1 MMLISK
7 IGEFGLIE
15 RFRKSIKT
23 DASVIK
29 GSGDDCAVLAFDKD
43 HYQLFT
49 CDMIV
54 EGQDF
59 ILKDNLRLIGRK
71 ALAISLSDIAACGGI
86 PRYAVVSLALPSH
99 TTVEAA
105 DNIAKGM
112 FSLAKEYK
120 VNIVGGDISKAAC
133 LIIDVAMTGIVE
145 KKNLV
150 LRSGAKIG
158 DIVFVTGALGGSIRG
173 KHLKFI
179 PRVNEA
185 RYLVRNF
192 KVNAMIDIS
201 DGLTQDLG
209 HILESSKVGGLIY
222 ENLVPVSKESK
233 NLEEALYAGEDFE
246 LLFTLPRKE
255 ARKIM
260 KLKAVQFKPIGEIM
274 DKRYGLKIIS
284 KNGREKKL
292 IPSGF
297 RHF

>member
-1 MMLISK
+1 MRITE

-23 DASVIK
+23 DSSVIK

-59 ILKDNLRLIGRK
+59 TRRDNLRLIGRK

-86 PRYAVVSLALPSH
+86 PRYAVVSLAMPSK

-105 DNIAKGM
+105 DNITKGM
-112 FSLAKEYK
+112 VSLAREYK
-120 VNIVGGDISKAAC
+120 VNIVGGDISKAAG

-158 DIVFVTGALGGSIRG
+158 DIVFVSGDLGGSIRG

-179 PRVNEA
+179 PRVKEA
-185 RYLVRNF
+185 RYLVENF
-192 KVNAMIDIS
+192 KINAMIDIS

-209 HILESSKVGGLIY
+209 HILESSKVGGVIY
-222 ENLVPVSKESK
+222 ESLVPVSKEAK
-233 NLEEALYAGEDFE
+233 NLEDALCAGEDFE
-246 LLFTLPRKE
+246 LLFTVTRKE
-255 ARKIM
+255 AKKII
-260 KLKAVQFKPIGEIM
+260 KLKGAQFKPIGEIM
-274 DKRYGLKIIS
+274 DKRYGS
-284 KNGREKKL
+284 KMIGKDGREKNL
-292 IPSGF
+292 VPMGF